1 MISEKLIEIRR
12 KSITRRRVLCL
23 HGKILIYR
31 IHKVTIG
38 LMADAEDGP
47 ILEEP
52 NKEVDFFDI
61 HSLREA
67 YQKNVSYNAHIISE
81 YKALKLSV

>member
-1 MISEKLIEIRR
+1 
-12 KSITRRRVLCL
+12 
-23 HGKILIYR
+23 
-31 IHKVTIG
+31 
-38 LMADAEDGP
+38 MADAEDGP